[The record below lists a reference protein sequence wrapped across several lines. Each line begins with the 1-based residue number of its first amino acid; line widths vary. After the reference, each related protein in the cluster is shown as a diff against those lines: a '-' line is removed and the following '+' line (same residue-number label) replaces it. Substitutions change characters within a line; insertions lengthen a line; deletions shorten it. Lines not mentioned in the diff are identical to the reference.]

1 MFLGM
6 LNEKEGKNFLELAN
20 IAMMA
25 NGDEVKEAE
34 KAVLQAFK
42 LELEMQD
49 YVIKN
54 KKQEELIT
62 AFQASTKKIKKA
74 VIIELAG
81 VLDADE
87 GIDDIED
94 SWIRKLGEDLGP
106 EGGDGGGTVIAQGTP
121 EEVAEVPES
130 YTGYYVKKYLEKDK

>member
-6 LNEKEGKNFLELAN
+6 LNEREGKNFLELDN
-20 IAMMA
+20 IAIMA
-25 NGDEVKEAE
+25 NGDEAKETE

-54 KKQEELIT
+54 KKQEELVT

-94 SWIRKLGEDLGP
+94 SWIRKLGEDFGFRDS
-106 EGGDGGGTVIAQGTP
+106 EI
-121 EEVAEVPES
+121 
-130 YTGYYVKKYLEKDK
+130 KKMVRWTQDFNDLLDEAYEYINKR

>member
-6 LNEKEGKNFLELAN
+6 LNEREGKNFLELAN
-20 IAMMA
+20 IAIMA
-25 NGDEVKEAE
+25 NGDEAKETE

-54 KKQEELIT
+54 KKQEELVT

-74 VIIELAG
+74 VIIELAR

-94 SWIRKLGEDLGP
+94 SWIRKLGEDFGFRDS
-106 EGGDGGGTVIAQGTP
+106 EI
-121 EEVAEVPES
+121 
-130 YTGYYVKKYLEKDK
+130 KKMVRWTQDFNDLLDEAYEYINKR

>member
-6 LNEKEGKNFLELAN
+6 LNEREGKNFLELAN
-20 IAMMA
+20 IAIMA
-25 NGDEVKEAE
+25 NGDEAKETE

-54 KKQEELIT
+54 KKQEELVT

-94 SWIRKLGEDLGP
+94 SWIRKLGEDFGFRDS
-106 EGGDGGGTVIAQGTP
+106 EI
-121 EEVAEVPES
+121 
-130 YTGYYVKKYLEKDK
+130 KKMVRWTHDFNDLLDEAYEYINKR

>member
-1 MFLGM
+1 MEDKFSFLGM

-94 SWIRKLGEDLGP
+94 SWIRKLGEDLGFRDS
-106 EGGDGGGTVIAQGTP
+106 EI
-121 EEVAEVPES
+121 
-130 YTGYYVKKYLEKDK
+130 KKMVRWTQDFNDLLDEAYEYINKR

>member
-6 LNEKEGKNFLELAN
+6 LNEREGKNFLELAN
-20 IAMMA
+20 IAIMA
-25 NGDEVKEAE
+25 NGDEAKETE

-54 KKQEELIT
+54 KKQEELVT

-81 VLDADE
+81 VLDSDE

-94 SWIRKLGEDLGP
+94 SWIRKLGEDFGFRDS
-106 EGGDGGGTVIAQGTP
+106 EI
-121 EEVAEVPES
+121 
-130 YTGYYVKKYLEKDK
+130 KKMVRWTQDFNDLLDEAYEYINKR

>member
-1 MFLGM
+1 MEDKHMFLGM
-6 LNEKEGKNFLELAN
+6 LNEREGKNFLELAN
-20 IAMMA
+20 IAIMA
-25 NGDEVKEAE
+25 NADEAKETE

-54 KKQEELIT
+54 KKQEELVT

-94 SWIRKLGEDLGP
+94 SWIRKLGEDFGFRDS
-106 EGGDGGGTVIAQGTP
+106 EI
-121 EEVAEVPES
+121 
-130 YTGYYVKKYLEKDK
+130 KKMVRWTQDFNDLLDEAYEYINKR

>member
-1 MFLGM
+1 MEDKYMFLGM

-25 NGDEVKEAE
+25 NGDEAKETE

-54 KKQEELIT
+54 KKQEELVT

-94 SWIRKLGEDLGP
+94 SWIRKLGEDFGFRDS
-106 EGGDGGGTVIAQGTP
+106 EI
-121 EEVAEVPES
+121 
-130 YTGYYVKKYLEKDK
+130 KKMVRWTQDFNDLLDEAYEYINKR

>member
-6 LNEKEGKNFLELAN
+6 LNEREEKNFLELAN
-20 IAMMA
+20 IAIMA
-25 NGDEVKEAE
+25 NGDEAKETE

-54 KKQEELIT
+54 KKQEELVT

-94 SWIRKLGEDLGP
+94 SWIRKLGEDFGFRDS
-106 EGGDGGGTVIAQGTP
+106 EI
-121 EEVAEVPES
+121 
-130 YTGYYVKKYLEKDK
+130 KKMVRWTQDFNDLLDEAYEYINKR

>member
-1 MFLGM
+1 MEDKYMFLGM

-94 SWIRKLGEDLGP
+94 SWIRKLGEDLGFRDS
-106 EGGDGGGTVIAQGTP
+106 EIKKMVRGTQDFNDLLDEAYEYIN
-121 EEVAEVPES
+121 
-130 YTGYYVKKYLEKDK
+130 KR

>member
-6 LNEKEGKNFLELAN
+6 LNEREGKIFLELAN
-20 IAMMA
+20 IAIMA
-25 NGDEVKEAE
+25 NGDEAKETE

-54 KKQEELIT
+54 KKQEELVT

-94 SWIRKLGEDLGP
+94 SWIRKLGEDFGFRDS
-106 EGGDGGGTVIAQGTP
+106 EI
-121 EEVAEVPES
+121 
-130 YTGYYVKKYLEKDK
+130 KKMVRWTQDFNDLLDEAYEYINKR

>member
-1 MFLGM
+1 MEDKHMFLGM
-6 LNEKEGKNFLELAN
+6 LNEREGKNFLELAN
-20 IAMMA
+20 IAIMA
-25 NGDEVKEAE
+25 NGDEAKETE

-54 KKQEELIT
+54 KKQEELVT

-87 GIDDIED
+87 GIDDVED
-94 SWIRKLGEDLGP
+94 SWIKKLGEDFGFRDS
-106 EGGDGGGTVIAQGTP
+106 EI
-121 EEVAEVPES
+121 
-130 YTGYYVKKYLEKDK
+130 KKMVRWTQDFNDLLDLSLIHI

>member
-6 LNEKEGKNFLELAN
+6 LNEREGKNFLELAN
-20 IAMMA
+20 IAIMA
-25 NGDEVKEAE
+25 NGDEAKETE

-54 KKQEELIT
+54 KKQEELVT

-87 GIDDIED
+87 GIDDVEY
-94 SWIRKLGEDLGP
+94 SWIKKLGEDFGFRDS
-106 EGGDGGGTVIAQGTP
+106 EI
-121 EEVAEVPES
+121 
-130 YTGYYVKKYLEKDK
+130 KKMVRWTQDFNDLLDEAYEYINKR

>member
-1 MFLGM
+1 MEDKHMFLGM
-6 LNEKEGKNFLELAN
+6 LNEREGKNFLELAN
-20 IAMMA
+20 IAIMA
-25 NGDEVKEAE
+25 NGDEAKETE

-54 KKQEELIT
+54 KKQEELVT

-81 VLDADE
+81 VLDDDE

-94 SWIRKLGEDLGP
+94 SWIRKLGEDFGFRDS
-106 EGGDGGGTVIAQGTP
+106 EI
-121 EEVAEVPES
+121 
-130 YTGYYVKKYLEKDK
+130 KKMVRWTQDFNDLLDEAYEYINKR

>member
-6 LNEKEGKNFLELAN
+6 LNEREGKNFLELAN
-20 IAMMA
+20 IAIMA
-25 NGDEVKEAE
+25 NADEAKETE

-54 KKQEELIT
+54 KKQEELVT

-94 SWIRKLGEDLGP
+94 SWIRKLGEDFGFRDS
-106 EGGDGGGTVIAQGTP
+106 EI
-121 EEVAEVPES
+121 
-130 YTGYYVKKYLEKDK
+130 KKMVRWTQDFNDLLDEAYEYINKR

>member
-6 LNEKEGKNFLELAN
+6 LNEREGKNFLELAN
-20 IAMMA
+20 IAIMA
-25 NGDEVKEAE
+25 NGDEAKETE

-54 KKQEELIT
+54 KKQEELVT

-94 SWIRKLGEDLGP
+94 NWIRKLGEDFGFRDS
-106 EGGDGGGTVIAQGTP
+106 EI
-121 EEVAEVPES
+121 
-130 YTGYYVKKYLEKDK
+130 KKMVRWTQDFNDLLDEAYEYINKR

>member
-1 MFLGM
+1 MEDKYMFLGM
-6 LNEKEGKNFLELAN
+6 LNEREGKNFLELAN

-25 NGDEVKEAE
+25 NGDEAKETE

-54 KKQEELIT
+54 KKQEELVT

-87 GIDDIED
+87 EIDDIED
-94 SWIRKLGEDLGP
+94 SWIRKLGEDLGFRDS
-106 EGGDGGGTVIAQGTP
+106 EI
-121 EEVAEVPES
+121 
-130 YTGYYVKKYLEKDK
+130 KKMVRWTQDFNDLLDEAYEYINKR

>member
-6 LNEKEGKNFLELAN
+6 LNEREGKNFLELAN
-20 IAMMA
+20 IAIMA
-25 NGDEVKEAE
+25 NGDEAKETE

-54 KKQEELIT
+54 KKQEELVT

-87 GIDDIED
+87 GIDDVED
-94 SWIRKLGEDLGP
+94 SWIKKLGEDFGFRDS
-106 EGGDGGGTVIAQGTP
+106 EI
-121 EEVAEVPES
+121 
-130 YTGYYVKKYLEKDK
+130 KKMVRWTQDFNDLLHEAYEYINKR

>member
-1 MFLGM
+1 MEDKHMFLGM
-6 LNEKEGKNFLELAN
+6 LNEREGKKFLELAN
-20 IAMMA
+20 IAIMA
-25 NGDEVKEAE
+25 NGDEAKETE

-54 KKQEELIT
+54 KKQEELVT

-94 SWIRKLGEDLGP
+94 SWIRKLGEDFGFRDS
-106 EGGDGGGTVIAQGTP
+106 EI
-121 EEVAEVPES
+121 
-130 YTGYYVKKYLEKDK
+130 KKMVRWTQDFNDLLDEAYEYINKR

>member
-1 MFLGM
+1 MEDKHMFLGM
-6 LNEKEGKNFLELAN
+6 LNEREGKIFLELAN
-20 IAMMA
+20 IAIMA
-25 NGDEVKEAE
+25 NGDEAKETE

-54 KKQEELIT
+54 KKQEELVT

-94 SWIRKLGEDLGP
+94 SWIRKLGEDFGFRDS
-106 EGGDGGGTVIAQGTP
+106 EI
-121 EEVAEVPES
+121 
-130 YTGYYVKKYLEKDK
+130 KKMVRWTQDFNDLLDEAYEYINKR

>member
-6 LNEKEGKNFLELAN
+6 LNEREGKNFLELAN
-20 IAMMA
+20 IAIMA
-25 NGDEVKEAE
+25 NGDEAKETE

-54 KKQEELIT
+54 KKQEELVT

-94 SWIRKLGEDLGP
+94 SWIRKLGEDFGFRDS
-106 EGGDGGGTVIAQGTP
+106 EIKKMVDGHRI
-121 EEVAEVPES
+121 S
-130 YTGYYVKKYLEKDK
+130 MIF

>member
-6 LNEKEGKNFLELAN
+6 LNEREGKKFLELAN
-20 IAMMA
+20 IAIMA
-25 NGDEVKEAE
+25 NGDEAKETE

-54 KKQEELIT
+54 KKQEELVT

-94 SWIRKLGEDLGP
+94 SWIRKLGEDFGFRDS
-106 EGGDGGGTVIAQGTP
+106 EI
-121 EEVAEVPES
+121 
-130 YTGYYVKKYLEKDK
+130 KKMVRWTQDFNDLLDEAYEYINKR

>member
-1 MFLGM
+1 MEDKYMFLGM

-25 NGDEVKEAE
+25 NGDEAKEAE

-54 KKQEELIT
+54 KKQEELVT

-74 VIIELAG
+74 VTN
-81 VLDADE
+81 
-87 GIDDIED
+87 IDKVK
-94 SWIRKLGEDLGP
+94 SPLN
-106 EGGDGGGTVIAQGTP
+106 
-121 EEVAEVPES
+121 
-130 YTGYYVKKYLEKDK
+130 YTGGKYKILNQIIS